1 MGSTESGDVDV
12 RDGSSV
18 ILQTNC
24 RRARRLQITQEAQKP
39 TRKLTVRTMYRDGEA
54 SVAGVNVLMG
64 DSDMMLRK
72 GYPVRYVSSLG
83 HTTAGGGGPRI
94 WKAHTRGGKGNLLG
108 TNLLRIRICQS
119 TRLGGSLV
127 RLSGVMFT
135 KNNDQHTCAIA
146 VSQLSAERRIS
157 MVS

>member
-64 DSDMMLRK
+64 DSDMMLGK

-83 HTTAGGGGPRI
+83 HTTAGGGSSDLEG
-94 WKAHTRGGKGNLLG
+94 AHSGWQGESARDKLIAD
-108 TNLLRIRICQS
+108 TNLS
-119 TRLGGSLV
+119 V
-127 RLSGVMFT
+127 
-135 KNNDQHTCAIA
+135 HAIG
-146 VSQLSAERRIS
+146 RIS
-157 MVS
+157 GSTVGGDVYKE